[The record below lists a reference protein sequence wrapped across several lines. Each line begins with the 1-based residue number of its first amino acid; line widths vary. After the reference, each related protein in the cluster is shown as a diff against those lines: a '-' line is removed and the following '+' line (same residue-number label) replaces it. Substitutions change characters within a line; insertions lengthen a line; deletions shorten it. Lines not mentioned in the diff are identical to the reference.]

1 VSESGYSAADR
12 EAIDFATDRARQ
24 RNPVMEPS
32 IFLFLRS
39 VLLTGSDNPP
49 EQEAHQRRRRT
60 FAMKFQQYTAPVQ
73 AKGVEDTAY
82 YRYNALISLNEV
94 GGDPR
99 RFGRSVEE
107 FHASNRVRLDAYP
120 FEMITTATHDT
131 KRGEDARA
139 RINVISEMPQQW
151 RHAVSCWMR
160 INAPH
165 RTAVDRESAPDRNDE
180 YLFYQSLLGVWPAE
194 PMQLPISQ
202 EAPGAL
208 VERMRQFMQKA
219 IKEAKEHTSWVNEN
233 SAYEGAISTFVRATL
248 TGPGARPFLSS
259 FVPFAR
265 RIAALGMVNS
275 LAQLVLKIASPGVA
289 DFYQGTEWWD
299 LHLVDPDN
307 RGAVDF
313 AGRQTMLDELLPW
326 IDRAETL
333 QSGSADDPQGAA
345 QALETRVAAM
355 LADWPD
361 AGIKMFLMAS
371 GLRLRARERT
381 LIAHGDYV
389 PLAADNV
396 GATHLIGFARRSGSK
411 ALLAIVPRLTSQ
423 LLPHDWH
430 LPIGPTVWGDTRI
443 SLPRDLARRTFRH
456 VFTGALIRAT
466 RQGDADGLLAADTL
480 RSLPVALLW
489 SDR

>member
-1 VSESGYSAADR
+1 
-12 EAIDFATDRARQ
+12 
-24 RNPVMEPS
+24 
-32 IFLFLRS
+32 
-39 VLLTGSDNPP
+39 
-49 EQEAHQRRRRT
+49 
-60 FAMKFQQYTAPVQ
+60 MKFQQYTAPVQ
-73 AKGVEDTAY
+73 AKGVEDTAC

-107 FHASNRVRLDAYP
+107 FHASNRVRLETCP
-120 FEMITTATHDT
+120 FEMIATATHDT

-139 RINVISEMPQQW
+139 RINVVSEMPQQW
-151 RHAVSCWMR
+151 RQAVSCWMR
-160 INAPH
+160 INASH

-180 YLFYQSLLGVWPAE
+180 YLFYQSLIGVWPAE
-194 PMQLPISQ
+194 PMEAPVPH
-202 EAPGAL
+202 EAPGAV
-208 VERMRQFMQKA
+208 VERMRQYMQKA
-219 IKEAKEHTSWVNEN
+219 IKEAKTHTSWVNEN

-259 FVPFAR
+259 FVPVER

-313 AGRQTMLDELLPW
+313 AGRQMMLDELLPW
-326 IDRAETL
+326 IVRAEWL
-333 QSGSADDPQGAA
+333 QSGSIDGRERAADDALAA
-345 QALETRVAAM
+345 HVVAL

-361 AGIKMFLMAS
+361 ARIKMFLTAC

-381 LIAHGDYV
+381 LITHGDYV
-389 PLAADNV
+389 PLTVDGIGAA
-396 GATHLIGFARRSGSK
+396 HLVGFARCLGSK
-411 ALLAIVPRLTSQ
+411 ALLTIVPRLTSQ
-423 LLPHDWH
+423 LLPDDRYW
-430 LPIGPTVWGDTRI
+430 PIGPAVWGDTRI
-443 SLPRDLARRTFRH
+443 TLPRGLAGRGFRH
-456 VFTGALIRAT
+456 VFTGAQIKAT
-466 RQGDADGLLAADTL
+466 RQGDAEGLLAADVL
-480 RSLPVALLW
+480 GALPVALFW